1 MNLHV
6 WRRLEGSLTKADFDN
21 LRRRGSSL
29 ADLAIVVVDIMY
41 LAQSC
46 SMTLTL
52 NGQNVLD
59 SLLLLI
65 IKPVLLGRLGPDLS
79 KEGLGTTNCFLASLA
94 S

>member
-6 WRRLEGSLTKADFDN
+6 WCRLEGSLAEASFDN
-21 LRRRGSSL
+21 LRQRGSSL

-52 NGQNVLD
+52 KGQN
-59 SLLLLI
+59 LLHLVAL
-65 IKPVLLGRLGPDLS
+65 PDLS
-79 KEGLGTTNCFLASLA
+79 KEGLRTTNCFLASLA